1 MKNEVLKNLVAMN
14 IVSFWKNNDIEM
26 LKIAIDVIYSN
37 NDLEIKIFDCTDIDN
52 SITLKISKVIKPK
65 GMCNY
70 CNMSMLEFTE
80 VVNKYGLT
88 EEKEKGDA

>member
-14 IVSFWKNNDIEM
+14 IVSFWRNNDIEM
-26 LKIAIDVIYSN
+26 FKIAIDVIYSN
-37 NDLEIKIFDCTDIDN
+37 NDLEIKIFDSTDIDN
-52 SITLKISKVIKPK
+52 SITLKISKVIKPDK
-65 GMCNY
+65 MCNFH
-70 CNMSMLEFTE
+70 NMSMLEFTE